1 MKVGLSGARLRLRR
15 RFLRVT
21 IILTGIVGLLAIYP
35 LTGCASLG
43 GAPDTRATLA
53 VTPIATATATGI
65 AMATA
70 KGQASPWKL
79 VWSDEFNGPRGPLP
93 DPNTWSPQ
101 IGGGGWPRPPTL
113 PYHTQNPNAYPDGL
127 VQDFSPVLTRCRI
140 GLSLMPSTSLRCNG
154 IPTTFTSLWMVF
166 TMPL

>member
-1 MKVGLSGARLRLRR
+1 MDIFRCHAECCVTVYNDKMLNSVQAWLPGFSAMYHYTK
-15 RFLRVT
+15 FDMAST

-43 GAPDTRATLA
+43 GAPDTRTTLA

-79 VWSDEFNGPRGPLP
+79 F
-93 DPNTWSPQ
+93 
-101 IGGGGWPRPPTL
+101 
-113 PYHTQNPNAYPDGL
+113 
-127 VQDFSPVLTRCRI
+127 
-140 GLSLMPSTSLRCNG
+140 
-154 IPTTFTSLWMVF
+154 
-166 TMPL
+166 